1 MEQNLK
7 KIFIGPSRKYACN
20 GISFLDH
27 LRNTLFIIICFLVIL
42 KLSTNARGRKTKMKS
57 DNFWHVSNEKFAN
70 LDVKHRDV
78 CTSRLIT
85 RRWCGER
92 SRTKRM
98 MRRRRRSRKRRF
110 TRKHAYYIVRFPRVD
125 RTDVFFTHTPKM
137 PIDIAPPTTTLLS
150 VLVTFTAYTF
160 FRHRATRYNNT
171 IVNRILCLYVVRL
184 RVPRIIICMLYNN
197 VIKTN
202 YEVK

>member
-98 MRRRRRSRKRRF
+98 MRRRKSSRKRRF

-125 RTDVFFTHTPKM
+125 RTDMFFKEHTGRLKCRL
-137 PIDIAPPTTTLLS
+137 IS
-150 VLVTFTAYTF
+150 RRRR
-160 FRHRATRYNNT
+160 RHC
-171 IVNRILCLYVVRL
+171 CLYSL
-184 RVPRIIICMLYNN
+184 RSRRIRFFDTEQHDIIIQS
-197 VIKTN
+197 
-202 YEVK
+202 